1 MPWLS
6 KWNLMLLAILMQTDP
21 SKERRLAIFDLNP
34 CTGNGLP
41 RKTSDTFDAVQ
52 IDAYMID
59 CTY

>member
-1 MPWLS
+1 
-6 KWNLMLLAILMQTDP
+6 MLLAILMQMDL

-41 RKTSDTFDAVQ
+41 RKRLQ